1 MAAKKNVEKAVEKSE
16 APKKLRIFEL
26 DPSLEA
32 VAGDINDRK
41 SRYENRKKQLL
52 GEGQTL
58 SDFASG
64 YLYYGLHKT
73 KTGWVYREWAPA
85 AKEMHLVGDF
95 NNWDHTSHPMKKV
108 GDENWEIEIKGV
120 STIPHLS
127 KWKVAVTDQWGNTQD
142 RIPLYARY
150 VKQDKETNGFNAVVW
165 NPRKKFTWTDDGFE
179 PQKNVPPVIYE
190 SHVGMATELERVG
203 TYLEFMKDILPR
215 IKENGYN
222 TVQLMAIME
231 HPYYASFG
239 YQVANFFAASS
250 WYGTPDDLKALI
262 NEAHRLGLSVLLDL
276 VHSHA
281 VKNTAEGINMFDGT
295 VWQFFH
301 DGEKGDHPAW
311 GSKCFDY
318 SRTGVLH
325 FLLSNVKF
333 WMDEYHF
340 DGFRYD
346 GVTSMLYYD
355 HGLGTSFSG
364 LSQYFSMNTDVDAI
378 TYLMLASDLIHS
390 FKKGSVAIAED
401 MSAMPGMCLPIE
413 DGGIGF
419 DYRLSMGLP
428 DFFIKTIKEKEDG
441 QWEIS
446 KMFWEL
452 IARRNGEKV
461 IGYAESHDQALVGDK
476 TIMFRLADKDMY
488 FYMDRA
494 SQSMT
499 VDRAVALHKMIRL
512 VTIAAGG
519 EGYLNFMGNEFGHP
533 EWIDF
538 PREGNGWSFKNAR
551 RLWSLSSNGFLR
563 YELLGNFDKAMVK
576 LVKDY
581 NILGGYMAN
590 CLRQHESDQ
599 LLAFE
604 RGNCIFAFNFH
615 PTNSQTG
622 MFINAPQ
629 HGDYK
634 VILSTDDKEFG
645 GFERIDK
652 ETIYHTWAHDPQL
665 GDGFAIYLPARTA
678 VVLQKVELIKGEE
691 KVEAAEEV
699 PVKKTR
705 KAPAKKATE
714 KKETEK
720 KPAAKKP
727 AAKKAKKAEKA

>member
-1 MAAKKNVEKAVEKSE
+1 
-16 APKKLRIFEL
+16 
-26 DPSLEA
+26 
-32 VAGDINDRK
+32 
-41 SRYENRKKQLL
+41 
-52 GEGQTL
+52 
-58 SDFASG
+58 
-64 YLYYGLHKT
+64 
-73 KTGWVYREWAPA
+73 
-85 AKEMHLVGDF
+85 
-95 NNWDHTSHPMKKV
+95 
-108 GDENWEIEIKGV
+108 
-120 STIPHLS
+120 
-127 KWKVAVTDQWGNTQD
+127 
-142 RIPLYARY
+142 
-150 VKQDKETNGFNAVVW
+150 
-165 NPRKKFTWTDDGFE
+165 
-179 PQKNVPPVIYE
+179 
-190 SHVGMATELERVG
+190 MATEEERVG

-239 YQVANFFAASS
+239 YQVSNFFAASS
-250 WYGTPDDLKALI
+250 WYGTPDELKALI
-262 NEAHRLGLSVLLDL
+262 NEAHRLGLTVLLDL

-340 DGFRYD
+340 DGFRFD
-346 GVTSMLYYD
+346 GVTSMLYND

-364 LSQYFSMNTDVDAI
+364 LSQYFSMNTDVDAV

-390 FKKGSVAIAED
+390 FKKGSIAIAED
-401 MSAMPGMCLPIE
+401 MSAMPGMCLPIV

-461 IGYAESHDQALVGDK
+461 VGYAESHDQALVGDK

-494 SQSMT
+494 AQSLI

-551 RLWSLSSNGFLR
+551 RLWSLSTNGFLR
-563 YELLGNFDKAMVK
+563 YELLGNFDKAMLQ
-576 LVKDY
+576 LVSENKT
-581 NILGGYMAN
+581 LQCPWTN

-599 LLAFE
+599 LLVFE
-604 RGNCIFAFNFH
+604 RAGLIFAFNFH

-622 MFINAPQ
+622 MFIPTQN
-629 HGDYK
+629 
-634 VILSTDDKEFG
+634 
-645 GFERIDK
+645 
-652 ETIYHTWAHDPQL
+652 L
-665 GDGFAIYLPARTA
+665 GD
-678 VVLQKVELIKGEE
+678 
-691 KVEAAEEV
+691 
-699 PVKKTR
+699 
-705 KAPAKKATE
+705 
-714 KKETEK
+714 
-720 KPAAKKP
+720 
-727 AAKKAKKAEKA
+727 